1 MSADTSERMYKRPS
15 LYNNYMKTSIKTEKR
30 VRLHKKIRSRVT
42 GTMERPRL
50 AVFRSNRYMYAQ
62 LIDDVQA
69 ITLAS
74 ASDIALTGKMT
85 KVERATSVGKKL
97 AEEAKKKNITT
108 VVFDRGGFSYRGR
121 VAALAEGARQAGLIF

>member
-1 MSADTSERMYKRPS
+1 
-15 LYNNYMKTSIKTEKR
+15 MKSNIKTQKR
-30 VRLHKKIRSRVT
+30 ERLHKKIRSRVSGT
-42 GTMERPRL
+42 GERPRL

-62 LIDDVQA
+62 LIDDVLA

-74 ASDIALTGKMT
+74 ASDISLTDKMT
-85 KVERATSVGKKL
+85 KVERAKNVGAKL

-121 VAALAEGARQAGLIF
+121 VAALAEGAREGGLNF